1 MFKTRQLRPILHVLL
16 ILATCGMS
24 YGQENIVF
32 DHITAEDGLSQSD
45 INCIYQDKQGFM
57 WFGTHD
63 GLNKYDGYGF
73 TVYNPD
79 NNIPSN
85 INSNLIYTIV
95 GDDEDNLWIGTTGS
109 GLNYFNRATETFT
122 AFRHEK
128 GNTKSLDNDHIS
140 ILYRDSEN
148 RLWIGTNEGLNMVDL
163 EKDSQNLE
171 FQRFNSEQEPFITGW
186 DGKSIY
192 AIYEDS
198 KNQLLVGGPG
208 GLCKLAM
215 DPKGKSY
222 FRLVNEDIGLP
233 IATVQCIAEDTSG
246 RLLIGTDDGLYHQK
260 GSEKARKL
268 IDGDFNSLVIDKN
281 NHLWAGTN
289 NGLFL
294 FENFRNQRDPKLIE
308 RFTYDPRNSG
318 SISKNIVE
326 SIYMDRTGIIWIGT
340 NGGGVNKYD
349 PERKQFRHVR
359 KTSNSNS
366 LSYDKIRVIYE
377 DSNGTLWIG
386 TEGGGLNMLT
396 EKKDNGKYSGFK
408 HFQEISRAFAL
419 CEVEHDN
426 KKILLVGA
434 ESTPGLFQ
442 LDITDPGSDIEK
454 SLTAFEDIKQSV
466 FTLFTDS
473 YENIW
478 IGTYGGGLHRWV
490 PSDTIGEYNKDLFV
504 HLPEDVNSISS
515 NIIRNIYEDKNG
527 NMWFA
532 TGDGLCKLSQDER
545 SKKWP
550 KFTIYKNRKE
560 DTSSISH
567 NYILSLFESERG
579 DFWVG
584 TLGGGLNQF
593 IPGEKETSG
602 SFVSY
607 SDKDGLPN
615 NAIKGILEE
624 SNGSLWLSTNQGL
637 SRFDVEKKT
646 FKNYDVYDG
655 LQSNEFLDLACFKR
669 EDGEMLFGGINGFN
683 AFYPESIVE
692 NTIEAET
699 VVTNFSIFN
708 KPVKIGQELNGR
720 PILEQNINTTK
731 KLKLKYKEN
740 SFAFEFAA
748 LHYAAPSKNKFAY
761 TLQGFD
767 KDWIQTTSNK
777 RFANYTNL
785 EPGSYKFKVK
795 ASNNDGV
802 WDTTPSEIA
811 IEVIPPFWRT
821 KIAYTIYGLFAMGLF
836 WLFWRYTFI
845 RTTEKHQLELEHL
858 EKEKSE
864 EMQRMKLEFFTNI
877 SHEFRTPLTLLKGPL
892 DYLQKK
898 GDTLKFDKVK
908 EQYGL
913 MQKNTDYLMRLVN
926 QLLDFRIMGQGKMR
940 LVVRNS
946 NITEFIREVGEP
958 FQFLA
963 HKRFI
968 DFEVTSSNKR
978 LLTWFDHDAL
988 EKILNNLLSNA
999 FKFTPDHGRIC
1010 VTISEGKDHS
1020 HVDLPLL
1027 KGDIS
1032 DYLVIQVKDSGT
1044 GISKDNLQHIFDR
1057 FYVEKDKN
1065 QKNLNGAGIGLSFVK
1080 NLVELHQGKITVTSE
1095 PAQGTN
1101 FMVVL
1106 PKYRNSYENSQVI
1119 TIKEATDGDFAMRS
1133 SEAES
1138 FAIGL
1143 NDEIVDRDLSGN
1155 RPKLPVLLIVDDNR
1169 DIRSFINS
1177 TLEGEYIVHEA
1188 ENGAQGLEIAL
1199 KIMPNIIL
1207 TDVVMPVMDG
1217 IELCQKV
1224 KTRTATSHIPVLM
1237 ITAKSSQE
1245 SELQGLQHGA
1255 DDYIRKP
1262 FDIELLQLKLNN
1274 IIKQR
1279 NDLRKRFNREINLQP
1294 KEVTVTS
1301 TDEVFLKQ
1309 AIAIV
1314 EKHMMN
1320 SDLNVEMMVKEMGY
1334 SRTNLFLKFKEITG
1348 LSSSEFIRNI
1358 RLKRAVQ
1365 LFDQSDLSVKEIMF
1379 RTGFNTASYFS
1390 KCFKKQFGVVPSE
1403 YVRKMKDKKEIQF

>member
-1 MFKTRQLRPILHVLL
+1 ML
-16 ILATCGMS
+16 ILAACGVS
-24 YGQENIVF
+24 YSQENIVF
-32 DHITAEDGLSQSD
+32 DHITAEEGLSQSD

-63 GLNKYDGYGF
+63 GLNKYDGYEF

-79 NNIPSN
+79 SNKLSN

-95 GDDEDNLWIGTTGS
+95 GDEDDNLWIGTTGS
-109 GLNYFNRATETFT
+109 GLNYFDRTTETFT
-122 AFRHEK
+122 AFRYEK

-140 ILYRDSEN
+140 ILYKDSKN
-148 RLWIGTNEGLNMVDL
+148 RLWIGTNEGLNMLDL
-163 EKDSQNLE
+163 EKGSQNLE

-198 KNQLLVGGPG
+198 RNQLLVGGPG
-208 GLCKLAM
+208 GLYKLAR
-215 DPKGKSY
+215 DPKGNNY
-222 FRLVNEDIGLP
+222 FRLVNEGIGLP
-233 IATVQCIAEDTSG
+233 KVTVRCIVEDISG
-246 RLLIGTDDGLYHQK
+246 RLFIGTEDGLYYQK
-260 GSEKARKL
+260 GSEKAHKL
-268 IDGDFNSLVIDKN
+268 EDGHFNALVLDKN

-289 NGLFL
+289 NGLYL
-294 FENFRNQRDPKLIE
+294 FENFPNQKAPKLIE

-318 SISKNIVE
+318 SISKNIIK

-340 NGGGVNKYD
+340 NGGGLNKYD
-349 PERKQFRHVR
+349 PVGKQFRHLR
-359 KTSNSNS
+359 KTSDPNS
-366 LSYDKIRVIYE
+366 LSYDKIRAMYE

-396 EKKDNGKYSGFK
+396 AKNDNGKYSGFE
-408 HFQEISRAFAL
+408 HFQEISRAFAIY
-419 CEVEHDN
+419 EVEQGN
-426 KKILLVGA
+426 KKILLIGA

-442 LDITDPGSDIEK
+442 LDITNPSTDIKK
-454 SLTAFEDIKQSV
+454 SLTTFEDIKHSV
-466 FTLFTDS
+466 FSILKDS
-473 YENIW
+473 RENIW
-478 IGTYGGGLHRWV
+478 IGTYGGGVHRWI
-490 PSDTIGEYNKDLFV
+490 PNDTIGKYNKDVFM

-515 NIIRNIYEDKNG
+515 DIIRNIYEDKNG

-532 TGDGLCKLSQDER
+532 TGDGLCRLSQNE
-545 SKKWP
+545 SIKTWP
-550 KFTIYKNRKE
+550 KFTIYKNRTE
-560 DTSSISH
+560 DINSISH
-567 NYILSLFESERG
+567 NYILSLFESEKG

-584 TLGGGLNQF
+584 TFGGGINQF
-593 IPGEKETSG
+593 IPGENEASG

-615 NAIKGILEE
+615 NVIKGILEE
-624 SNGSLWLSTNQGL
+624 SNGNLWLSTNQGL
-637 SRFDVEKKT
+637 SRFDVEKKN

-655 LQSNEFLDLACFKR
+655 LQSSEFQELACFKR

-683 AFYPESIVE
+683 AFYPENIVE

-708 KPVKIGQELNGR
+708 NPVEIGKELHGR
-720 PILEQNINTTK
+720 PILEQSINTTE

-767 KDWIQTTSNK
+767 EDWIQTTSNK
-777 RFANYTNL
+777 RFATYTNL
-785 EPGSYKFKVK
+785 EPGSYTFKVK

-802 WDTTPSEIA
+802 WDTTPSEIT

-821 KIAYTIYGLFAMGLF
+821 NIAYALYCLFVMGLL

-898 GDTLKFDKVK
+898 GDVLKFDKVK

-913 MQKNTDYLMRLVN
+913 MQKNADYLMRLVN

-946 NITEFIREVGEP
+946 NITEFIREVCEP

-968 DFEVTSSNKR
+968 DFEVSSSDKR
-978 LLTWFDHDAL
+978 LLTCFDHDAL
-988 EKILNNLLSNA
+988 EKIINNLLSNA
-999 FKFTPDHGRIC
+999 FKFTPNQGRIR
-1010 VTISEGKDHS
+1010 VDISKGKDYS
-1020 HVDLPLL
+1020 GVDLPQLHY
-1027 KGDIS
+1027 DIS
-1032 DYLVIQVKDSGT
+1032 NYVIIQVKDSGS
-1044 GISKDNLQHIFDR
+1044 GIPEDSLLQIFER
-1057 FYVEKDKN
+1057 FYVKRDKN
-1065 QKNLNGAGIGLSFVK
+1065 QKNLSGAGIGLSFVK
-1080 NLVELHQGKITVTSE
+1080 NLVELHLGSIAVTSE
-1095 PAQGTN
+1095 PNKETN
-1101 FMVVL
+1101 FIVAL
-1106 PKYRNSYENSQVI
+1106 PKYRNAYENSEVI
-1119 TIKEATDGDFAMRS
+1119 TIKEANDGDFTMRS

-1138 FAIGL
+1138 FAIGF
-1143 NDEIVDRDLSGN
+1143 NDEIVDSALSRD
-1155 RPKLPVLLIVDDNR
+1155 RQKFPVLLVVDDNP
-1169 DIRSFINS
+1169 DIRSFINA
-1177 TLEGEYIVHEA
+1177 TLDGEYTVHEA
-1188 ENGAQGLEIAL
+1188 ENGAEGLEIAL
-1199 KIMPNIIL
+1199 KVIPNIIL

-1224 KTRTATSHIPVLM
+1224 KTKTATSHIPVLM

-1279 NDLRKRFNREINLQP
+1279 DDLRKRFNREINLQP

-1301 TDEVFLKQ
+1301 ADELFLQQ
-1309 AIAIV
+1309 AIEIV

-1358 RLKRAVQ
+1358 RLKRAIQ
-1365 LFDQSDLSVKEIMF
+1365 LFDKSDLSVKEIMYK
-1379 RTGFNTASYFS
+1379 TGFNTASYFS
-1390 KCFKKQFGVVPSE
+1390 KCFKKQFRVVPSE
-1403 YVRKMKDKKEIQF
+1403 YVRQIKDKKEIQF